1 MGIVFFILA
10 LIVVGIASSKFE
22 ERGEGSFG
30 CFRGLIVLMVCFA
43 FPPLVP
49 IIIILALLSIRW

>member
-10 LIVVGIASSKFE
+10 LIVVGIASGQSE

-30 CFRGLIVLMVCFA
+30 CFRGLIALMVCFA

-49 IIIILALLSIRW
+49 IIIVLALLSFFW